1 MSSNPTRSSSESQ
14 ENQIIEEKIYKPNG
28 ETTFKRYSKGR
39 FLGKGGFARVYEFL
53 NLDSNQISA
62 GKIISKASLVRS
74 RARQKLMSEIK
85 IHRSLNYSN
94 IVRFEHF
101 FEDSDNV
108 YILLELCTNQTLSE
122 LIRRRKR
129 LTELEV
135 QCYAYQVI
143 SGLKYLHSHRV
154 IHRDIK
160 LGNLFLSERME
171 LKLGDFGLAT
181 KLEFDGER
189 KRTICGTPNYIAPE
203 ILDGSQ
209 GHSYEVDTWSLGVLI
224 YTMLIGKPPFETN
237 DVRLT
242 YRRIKMNAYS
252 FPDQIV
258 ISNEARDL
266 ISDILIND
274 PKARPSLDDIL
285 SHPFLTKNPLPKVL
299 PASTLAVP
307 PSSAYLKQYGPG
319 AKEEPKTIRPPRSAS
334 QTHISE
340 DMRTIRADEG
350 RLTERDSKNTN
361 RIISK
366 ADSTSNAQNTT
377 RKTAT
382 ISCYKYMTEGPALW
396 VNKWVDYSNKYG
408 LGYMLSNG
416 CAGVFFND
424 ATKIIA
430 NSKGEYFQYIYRSAN
445 EREEVMNQHSL
456 SAFPPDLQKKV
467 TLLQHF
473 RRHLMIETFSGSEA
487 KELVYIKKWLSTEHA
502 IIFRLSNKLVQVSFF
517 DKTELLLCSDSKMV
531 TYVDKQGVTT
541 TYPLNN
547 AMETQNR
554 EMAKRLRYTK
564 EALTSMLHPQTAGTG
579 EYRPNKNNES

>member
-1 MSSNPTRSSSESQ
+1 MTSKITRTLSESQ
-14 ENQIIEEKIYKPNG
+14 EGQIVEEKIYKANG
-28 ETTFKRYSKGR
+28 EISFKRYSKGR

-53 NLDSNQISA
+53 NLDSKQISA
-62 GKIISKASLVRS
+62 GKIISKASLNKS

-85 IHRSLNYSN
+85 IHRSLNNQN

-129 LTELEV
+129 LTEIEV
-135 QCYAYQVI
+135 QCYTFQAI
-143 SGLKYLHSHRV
+143 SALKYLHAHRV

-160 LGNLFLSERME
+160 LGNLFLSDKME

-203 ILDGSQ
+203 ILEGTH

-237 DVRLT
+237 DVKLT

-252 FPDQIV
+252 FPDQV
-258 ISNEARDL
+258 PISKEARD
-266 ISDILIND
+266 IVSEILIND
-274 PKARPSLDDIL
+274 PTARPSLDDL
-285 SHPFLTKNPLPKVL
+285 LAHPFLCKNSLPKLL

-307 PSSAYLKQYGPG
+307 PSSAYLKQFESTG
-319 AKEEPKTIRPPRSAS
+319 KDDVKLSRPPRSSS
-334 QTHISE
+334 QTRISE
-340 DMRTIRADEG
+340 DLRSNRLEDG
-350 RLTERDSKNTN
+350 RLTEREIKSTN
-361 RIISK
+361 RVISRTE
-366 ADSTSNAQNTT
+366 STACGSNTS

-382 ISCYKYMTEGPALW
+382 ISCYNFISGGPTLW

-416 CAGVFFND
+416 CAGVYFND
-424 ATKIIA
+424 ASKIVA
-430 NSKGEYFQYIYRSAN
+430 NSKGDSFQYISRSGN
-445 EREEVMNQHSL
+445 GREETMVQHTIPN
-456 SAFPPDLQKKV
+456 FPSELQKKV

-473 RRHLMIETFSGSEA
+473 RKHLMIDKLCGDES
-487 KELVYIKKWLSTEHA
+487 KELVYIKKWLLTEHA
-502 IIFRLSNKLVQVSFF
+502 IIFRLSNKVVQVSFL
-517 DKTELLLCSDSKMV
+517 DKSELLLCSDSKMV
-531 TYVDKQGVTT
+531 TYVDKQGMPAI
-541 TYPLNN
+541 YPLSS

-564 EALTSMLHPQTAGTG
+564 EILTSMLHPQTAGTG
-579 EYRPNKNNES
+579 EYRPTGKNED